1 MEQSPLYAAV
11 DLGSN
16 SFHLLIVRKVAGQ
29 VRIVSRV
36 KRKVRLASGLDSNN
50 NLSSDAMKRG
60 LDCIRLFAEQ
70 LQDVAAENIRIV
82 GTATLRLAANRD
94 YFVEQAERILKH
106 RVEVISGKREASL
119 IYLGVS
125 VTSSG
130 TGSRLV
136 IDIGGA
142 STEIVLG
149 HGYDV
154 SVVNSLPMG
163 CVLWQS
169 RFFGDGIVDSDRFS
183 RAVGAAEEIVRTVA
197 EQYKG
202 YSWEL
207 CSGASGTIQALQE
220 IIIAGGGVSE
230 EITLD
235 LLMKLTDRCIKAG
248 SISNI
253 DIPGLV
259 PERRQVFPSGLSI
272 LTALFRVLGIRSM
285 ILSGGALREGLIA
298 EMVGFEQRVDARV
311 RTVRSLIE
319 RYQLDSAQSERVRSV
334 ALSIYDAVKDEWKF
348 GPPAGRAML
357 KWAAVLYEI
366 GLCIEYKRAP
376 QHAWYIINNIDMPGF
391 TIPQKQLLSAL
402 LYNERD
408 GFHLDVLAKQ
418 SAVPFSEACRLARIL
433 RISII
438 MCMRRSD
445 GTLPDIKARASGDS
459 LDIRLPG
466 SWLSEHY
473 LRSTELQHEAE
484 LQTSMGWPTVICD
497 DQQGSV
503 PAL

>member
-220 IIIAGGGVSE
+220 IIIAGGGVSARSSYE
-230 EITLD
+230 AHRQVYKGRLH
-235 LLMKLTDRCIKAG
+235 LKYRYPRPGSRKKAG
-248 SISNI
+248 
-253 DIPGLV
+253 V
-259 PERRQVFPSGLSI
+259 PV
-272 LTALFRVLGIRSM
+272 
-285 ILSGGALREGLIA
+285 GALHPYGALQ
-298 EMVGFEQRVDARV
+298 GARHQEHDP
-311 RTVRSLIE
+311 L
-319 RYQLDSAQSERVRSV
+319 
-334 ALSIYDAVKDEWKF
+334 
-348 GPPAGRAML
+348 GR
-357 KWAAVLYEI
+357 
-366 GLCIEYKRAP
+366 RAP
-376 QHAWYIINNIDMPGF
+376 RGTYR
-391 TIPQKQLLSAL
+391 
-402 LYNERD
+402 RD
-408 GFHLDVLAKQ
+408 G
-418 SAVPFSEACRLARIL
+418 RL
-433 RISII
+433 
-438 MCMRRSD
+438 
-445 GTLPDIKARASGDS
+445 RAEG
-459 LDIRLPG
+459 
-466 SWLSEHY
+466 
-473 LRSTELQHEAE
+473 
-484 LQTSMGWPTVICD
+484 
-497 DQQGSV
+497 
-503 PAL
+503 